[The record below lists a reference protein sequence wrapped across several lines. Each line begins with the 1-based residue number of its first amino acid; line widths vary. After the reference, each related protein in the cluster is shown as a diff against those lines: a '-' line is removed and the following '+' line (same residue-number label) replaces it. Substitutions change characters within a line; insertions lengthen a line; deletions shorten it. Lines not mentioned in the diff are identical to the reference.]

1 VEKLRDV
8 FPSTTLLE
16 KSLIPEGV
24 GLTGEYGVSYALART
39 AAEIVRQK
47 QDPIARILR
56 YVIYRYE

>member
-1 VEKLRDV
+1 M
-8 FPSTTLLE
+8 E

-24 GLTGEYGVSYALART
+24 GLTGEYGVAYALART